1 MKGGKALIS
10 SISES
15 SFGRK
20 ALAKISSAK
29 GWNTGSDG
37 GVVEGYDDILC
48 VIKFNNINFRLVALL
63 YLKLRGFLI

>member
-1 MKGGKALIS
+1 MIS

-15 SFGRK
+15 RNGRK
-20 ALAKISSAK
+20 PLVKISSAK
-29 GWNTGSDG
+29 GWNTGSDV